1 MPLDKRCS
9 TEAFSNNVRAEYE
22 SGKEQKQAV
31 AIAYSVLCKACGC
44 PRDARMT
51 PKQMAAYAKESN
63 MSKSEPNWEAYGMR
77 DPAFSY
83 KSWRLEGTPRTAKD
97 FDREAQL
104 MKKKGY
110 GYKIKVKLPD
120 RVDYLYAKTASL
132 ARELNMEYPGSV
144 IMPMDAPHEDYSAT
158 PGFHDPDWAL
168 DPKQLDEKCGKKNS
182 GKVSHTRWQGKSFLV
197 KKRLGEAIS
206 SHFVVYIKWP
216 DKFGTYGASKT
227 TNEEMDRYVDK
238 LLGAT
243 VEAFNKNEV
252 SLEIGPSI
260 PGRDRR
266 GNPVL
271 QVNIYFRESPIVGRV
286 PVDWSTKFVNSLKR
300 VRGVLSIR

>member
-9 TEAFSNNVRAEYE
+9 TEAFSNNVRTEYK

-44 PRDARMT
+44 PRDTRMT
-51 PKQMAAYAKESN
+51 PKQMVAYAKESN

-83 KSWRLEGTPRTAKD
+83 RSWRL
-97 FDREAQL
+97 
-104 MKKKGY
+104 
-110 GYKIKVKLPD
+110 
-120 RVDYLYAKTASL
+120 
-132 ARELNMEYPGSV
+132 
-144 IMPMDAPHEDYSAT
+144 DAPGEGDEE
-158 PGFHDPDWAL
+158 PPRFHDPDWAL